1 MPPRR
6 WPRALAL
13 AAWLATALPAGA
25 QAQTGAGAQSV
36 EELKAA
42 LADLRRRL
50 EEQQSGK
57 LAEAANAR
65 LRVAQQQLQGLLDA
79 MTVLRRE
86 RDSLRAELGAVRT
99 QLAAR
104 ERADVEAGRRLRDAE
119 AELADLRRR
128 LAEAE
133 RAAPAP
139 APALALPLALAAP
152 EPAPPEIVTEVLDGA
167 YFVSGGAEVTPEAG
181 GRLAAIAELIH
192 ARPGAVVR
200 ITGYSDASGDAARNE
215 ILSLARAE
223 SVRGRLAALLAI
235 DPATLAVEGRGEAEP
250 VADNATPD
258 GRRANRRVV
267 VRIGP

>member
-65 LRVAQQQLQGLLDA
+65 LKVAQQQLQGLLDA

-86 RDSLRAELGAVRT
+86 RDSLPGYVISVNAHPAVVDLLST
-99 QLAAR
+99 EEKAA
-104 ERADVEAGRRLRDAE
+104 VQDAE
-119 AELADLRRR
+119 RRYMR
-128 LAEAE
+128 
-133 RAAPAP
+133 R
-139 APALALPLALAAP
+139 
-152 EPAPPEIVTEVLDGA
+152 I
-167 YFVSGGAEVTPEAG
+167 
-181 GRLAAIAELIH
+181 ELIPRREYH
-192 ARPGAVVR
+192 
-200 ITGYSDASGDAARNE
+200 IEQFD
-215 ILSLARAE
+215 LQ
-223 SVRGRLAALLAI
+223 GR
-235 DPATLAVEGRGEAEP
+235 
-250 VADNATPD
+250 
-258 GRRANRRVV
+258 
-267 VRIGP
+267 

>member
-13 AAWLATALPAGA
+13 AAWLATALPVGV

-65 LRVAQQQLQGLLDA
+65 LKVAQQQLQGLLDA

-104 ERADVEAGRRLRDAE
+104 ERADAEAGRRLRDAE

-133 RAAPAP
+133 RAAP

-223 SVRGRLAALLAI
+223 SVRGRLAALLSI

>member
-13 AAWLATALPAGA
+13 AAWLATALPAGV

-65 LRVAQQQLQGLLDA
+65 LKVAQQQLQGLLDA

-133 RAAPAP
+133 RAAP

-250 VADNATPD
+250 VADNATQD

-267 VRIGP
+267 VSIGP

>member
-13 AAWLATALPAGA
+13 AAWLATALPVGV

-104 ERADVEAGRRLRDAE
+104 ERADAEAGRRLRDAE

-133 RAAPAP
+133 RAAP

-267 VRIGP
+267 VSIGP

>member
-13 AAWLATALPAGA
+13 AAWLATALPAGV

-65 LRVAQQQLQGLLDA
+65 LKVAQQQLQGLLDA

-104 ERADVEAGRRLRDAE
+104 ERADAEAGRRLRDAE

-250 VADNATPD
+250 VADNATQD

-267 VRIGP
+267 VSIGP

>member
-13 AAWLATALPAGA
+13 AAWLATALPVGV

-65 LRVAQQQLQGLLDA
+65 LKVAQQQLQGLLDA

-104 ERADVEAGRRLRDAE
+104 ERADAEAGRRLRDAE

-133 RAAPAP
+133 RAAP

-181 GRLAAIAELIH
+181 DRLAAIAELIH

-267 VRIGP
+267 VSIGP

>member
-13 AAWLATALPAGA
+13 AAWLATALPAGV

-104 ERADVEAGRRLRDAE
+104 ERADAEAGRRLRDAE

-133 RAAPAP
+133 RAAP

-267 VRIGP
+267 VSIGP

>member
-139 APALALPLALAAP
+139 ALALPLALAAP